1 MGDKL
6 VRDKIPDIIREEA
19 SRYPRS
25 HQCVTEVKKSRS
37 GSYRDS
43 TPF

>member
-6 VRDKIPDIIREEA
+6 VRDKIPDIIREEGK
-19 SRYPRS
+19 SPIVRI
-25 HQCVTEVKKSRS
+25 CVTEVKKSRS